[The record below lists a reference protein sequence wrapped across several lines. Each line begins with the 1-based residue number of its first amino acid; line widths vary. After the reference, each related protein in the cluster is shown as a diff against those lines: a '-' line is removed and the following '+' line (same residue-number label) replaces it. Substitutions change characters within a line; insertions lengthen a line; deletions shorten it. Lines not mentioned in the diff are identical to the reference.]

1 DLLERKLMAQKGFTL
16 IEVMIV
22 VAIIGILAAIAYPS
36 YQEHTLRAGRADGKA
51 KLMEI
56 MQAQERFYSQS
67 QRYIAALAG
76 DPLALPPSGLG
87 YAADPV
93 ISDEGRYSITAA
105 ACGNGAGQGI
115 ANCVILTAARRGA
128 QVNDAACGDLTLNS
142 RGERGRSGNGN
153 LDTCW

>member
-1 DLLERKLMAQKGFTL
+1 MDQKGFTL

-56 MQAQERFYSQS
+56 LQAQERFYSQN
-67 QRYIAALAG
+67 QRYIADLDG
-76 DPLALPPSGLG
+76 DPSAAPPTGLG

-93 ISDEGRYSITAA
+93 ISDEGRYSIAAA

-115 ANCVILTAARRGA
+115 ASCVILTATPRGA
-128 QVNDAACGDLTLNS
+128 QVNDAACGNLTLNS

-153 LDTCW
+153 LDACW